1 MHIASQIVVVALIH
15 GLAVPPPQTSDEE
28 AIKAVVHAQVKAFFD
43 RNFDAWQAL
52 WIHDAN
58 VTRSIVQNGGYIS
71 QTGWDNISARLSKE
85 MKAEPT
91 PIPAEQK
98 LDNFIV
104 RQEGNLA
111 WVFWDQRSTFKPDNS
126 KSATREYRLLLKDR
140 GQWKIAS
147 QITHVASSFE
157 GPDAIE
163 NGINSAGYGL
173 LEAGKPQDA
182 IEVLKMNVRLY
193 PKSWNA
199 YDSLGEAYAAAGQ
212 KDLAIQNYEK
222 SLELNPKN
230 ESGRAALAKLR
241 QR

>member
-1 MHIASQIVVVALIH
+1 MRVAFLIAVVAL
-15 GLAVPPPQTSDEE
+15 LPDLNPAAPQASEEE
-28 AIKAVVHAQVKAFFD
+28 AIKAVVHAQVKAFYD

-58 VTRSIVQNGGYIS
+58 VSRSIVQNGAYIS
-71 QTGWDNISARLSKE
+71 QTGWDTISAQLSKE

-91 PIPAEQK
+91 PVAAERT
-98 LDNFIV
+98 LDKFIV
-104 RQEGNLA
+104 RRDGNLA
-111 WVFWDQRSTFKPDNS
+111 WVFWDQQSTFKDPNS
-126 KSATREYRLLLKDR
+126 KSATREYRVLLKDR

-147 QITHVASSFE
+147 QITLVSSSFE
-157 GPDAIE
+157 GPDAVE
-163 NGINSAGYGL
+163 NSINSAGYAL

-182 IEVLKMNVRLY
+182 LEVLKVNVRLS
-193 PKSWNA
+193 PQSWNA

-241 QR
+241 QH